1 MNDCLDTLIR
11 RRFQFPATTSCEPP
25 RWLSDRM
32 RDACDAQAADMAP
45 RGGTLEAVELT
56 NAFGDVA
63 ASLLCFLREECM
75 SAVAVASGEAA
86 RFSPA
91 DTILVVGG
99 GWTSGRES
107 DAVTPLLGFES
118 RVSPLSSVSCILA
131 MQAEFPVVVVRR
143 PVVES
148 DRRLLSRG
156 ALPAGQRADQACG
169 AEPPRRHF
177 ARCGCRTVLVALD
190 GSPLSALLLR
200 WCARHLLEP
209 TDCVLLLCSLQSAPP
224 GLQKDESSETAR
236 QEEEIR
242 RCQAQLGSSHN
253 VSTIYLDPYKA
264 TLPSHSRAA
273 PRAPKAAGDPRRV
286 EPPPLCVP
294 PGGTRHR
301 TCGTR

>member
-1 MNDCLDTLIR
+1 MNECLDTLIR

-143 PVVES
+143 PVVDS
-148 DRRLLSRG
+148 DRRLLGRG
-156 ALPAGQRADQACG
+156 ALPAGQPRADPACG

-190 GSPLSALLLR
+190 GSPMSAPLLR

-209 TDCVLLLCSLQSAPP
+209 TDCVLLLCSMQSAPP
-224 GLQKDESSETAR
+224 GLQTDEPSETAR
-236 QEEEIR
+236 QEEEMR

-253 VSTIYLDPYKA
+253 VSTVYLDPYKA
-264 TLPSHSRAA
+264 NSSLAA
-273 PRAPKAAGDPRRV
+273 PRGAPSRENNPRR
-286 EPPPLCVP
+286 
-294 PGGTRHR
+294 
-301 TCGTR
+301 